1 MIMPIIETS
10 NLTKSYGRVAALS
23 NLSLQICE
31 GEIFGFLGP
40 NGAGKTTTIRLL
52 LGLLKP
58 TQGRATVSGLD
69 AWRDAVHVHKLVG
82 YVPGDVRLYEYMTG
96 QQLLDMLSGLRRVGN
111 GLRAVPT
118 VGTARSP
125 LPTIPVLAERLQL
138 DLSRRIKTY
147 SKGMKQKL
155 GLMQA
160 LMHEPRLL
168 ILDEPTAALDPL
180 MQEEL
185 YAILRERKQQGATIF
200 FSSHILSEVEKIC
213 DRVGI
218 VRAGHLVKIG
228 SVDDVKHLQMRRVE
242 VTFRDGVMPLE
253 QLKRLGLNV
262 RKSDDRTCAFTLRG
276 DVDLMVKLLAQFHV
290 ETLTVEP
297 LSLEDVFFEF
307 YKGSSGVVEH

>member
-1 MIMPIIETS
+1 MSIIETF
-10 NLTKSYGRVAALS
+10 NLTKSYGRVNALS
-23 NLSLQICE
+23 DLSLQIHE

-52 LGLLKP
+52 LGFLKP
-58 TQGRATVSGLD
+58 TQGRATILGLD
-69 AWRDAVHVHKLVG
+69 TWRDAVRVHEQVG

-96 QQLLDMLSGLRRVGN
+96 QQFLDMLNGLRRVGN
-111 GLRAVPT
+111 GLRAVP
-118 VGTARSP
+118 
-125 LPTIPVLAERLQL
+125 ILAERLQL

-155 GLMQA
+155 GLIQA

-185 YAILRERKQQGATIF
+185 YAILRERQRQGATVF

-213 DRVGI
+213 NRVGI
-218 VRAGHLVKIG
+218 VRAGRLVNVG

-242 VTFRDGVMPLE
+242 VTFSEGAIPMD
-253 QLKRLGLNV
+253 QLKRLGLSV
-262 RKSDDRTCAFTLRG
+262 HKSDDHTCTFTVRG
-276 DVDLMVKLLAQFHV
+276 DIDPVVKLLAQYRV
-290 ETLTVEP
+290 ESLTVEP

-307 YKGSSGVVEH
+307 YKG